1 MGNFIVRLI
10 VNILALLTVAYTLP
24 GVHVQSLTVAVV
36 AALVF
41 ALINTF
47 IKPVIL
53 IITLPINILSLGIF
67 TFFINGMLFY
77 FVSKLVNGFS
87 VDGFWSAFWGAL
99 IFSLV
104 SFLLNLF
111 FGKNNGKNKFY
122 YQVRRIPQDPVLP
135 GSHKFKDA
143 IDAEVVDNKEEK
155 K

>member
-1 MGNFIVRLI
+1 MGNLFARLI
-10 VNILALLTVAYTLP
+10 INILALLTVAYTMP
-24 GVHVQSLTVAVV
+24 GVHVQSLMVAVV

-47 IKPVIL
+47 IKPVIM

-67 TFFINGMLFY
+67 TLFINGLLFY
-77 FVSKLVNGFS
+77 VVSKLVNGFS

-111 FGKNNGKNKFY
+111 FGKNSGGSKFY
-122 YQVRRIPQDPVLP
+122 FKS
-135 GSHKFKDA
+135 GSRSKNPKFKDV
-143 IDAEVVDNKEEK
+143 IDAEVVENKKEENK
-155 K
+155 